1 MWSGTSMAAPI
12 VAGITALVKARYPTR
27 FATPHDLL
35 DYVKA
40 TSVDKRWTGQ
50 NEIPPWGE
58 VRLHRIDAL
67 CAVTNITTCPIPS
80 NVSDTSGFEQFL
92 VK

>member
-12 VAGITALVKARYPTR
+12 VAGITALVKAKFPTT

-35 DYVKA
+35 DRVKETA
-40 TSVDKRWTGQ
+40 VDKRFNAQ
-50 NEIPPWGE
+50 PWGE
-58 VRLHRIDAL
+58 VRLKRVDAL
-67 CAVTNITTCPIPS
+67 CAITNDLNCPIPV
-80 NVSDTSGFEQFL
+80 NATTSGFENFL